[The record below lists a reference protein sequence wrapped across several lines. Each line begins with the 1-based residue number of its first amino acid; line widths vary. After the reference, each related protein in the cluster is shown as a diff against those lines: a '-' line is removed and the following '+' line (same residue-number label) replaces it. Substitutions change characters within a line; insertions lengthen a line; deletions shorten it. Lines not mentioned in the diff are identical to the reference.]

1 MMFKRAGALAVAT
14 ALVAATA
21 ACSTPVG
28 LSRTTGE
35 ASSLSA
41 VDRTFLSQAAY
52 GSLGEAT
59 LGRLASVRAGSE
71 DVREFGRMMITIHDS
86 MNQELATLA
95 SQKGVLAPTSADPG
109 RSAVAGMLEELSGPA
124 FDRQYVAQQLA
135 DHQTSLTVFQGQQRL
150 GSDPQLRAF
159 AERYA
164 PEVERHIEMLRDLQQ
179 RVGTS
184 AGS

>member
-1 MMFKRAGALAVAT
+1 MMFKRAGALAAAA
-14 ALVAATA
+14 ALLAGTA

-41 VDRTFLSQAAY
+41 VDRTFISQAAY

-71 DVREFGRMMITIHDS
+71 DVREFGRMMIAMHDQ

-109 RSAVAGMLEELSGPA
+109 RSAVAGMLDDLSGAA
-124 FDRQYVAQQLA
+124 FDREYVAQQLA
-135 DHQTSLTVFQGQQRL
+135 DHQTSLTVFQGQQQL
-150 GSDPQLRAF
+150 GRDPDLRAF
-159 AERYA
+159 AEKYA
-164 PEVERHIEMLRDLQQ
+164 PEVERHIAMLRDLQQ
-179 RVGTS
+179 RVTAQES
-184 AGS
+184 